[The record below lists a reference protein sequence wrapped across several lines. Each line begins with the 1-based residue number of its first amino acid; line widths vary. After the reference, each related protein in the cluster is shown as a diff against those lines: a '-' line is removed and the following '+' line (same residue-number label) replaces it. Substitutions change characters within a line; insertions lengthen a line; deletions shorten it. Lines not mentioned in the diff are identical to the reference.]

1 MIREPASPKIVSLRL
16 SLLGR
21 RWGLRRFIRTAKEG
35 PKKPHQNPMSLS
47 LWIVL
52 PAPL

>member
-21 RWGLRRFIRTAKEG
+21 RWGLRTAK
-35 PKKPHQNPMSLS
+35 N
-47 LWIVL
+47 L
-52 PAPL
+52 PIETVITHF